1 MAQTNYRT
9 GARGILH
16 GCVSS
21 HALYDEH
28 IACTANQTNLTKALA
43 SVSPAADVVLAAKGI
58 RRRTGDQN

>member
-9 GARGILH
+9 GRGILH

-28 IACTANQTNLTKALA
+28 IACTANQTKPHEGSRECL
-43 SVSPAADVVLAAKGI
+43 SG
-58 RRRTGDQN
+58 R